1 MTLPATPSTTQHTH
15 WIILLVFIPT
25 IILLAGILHF
35 SGSMAFYRFI
45 GKLHPLL
52 FAIFIITLG
61 VAGLSLLVKRRWYS
75 IWKQKNLNGILY
87 GSSLALPFGF
97 IIIMVDLLAVLPED
111 VNILFPESLLFY
123 PLMGFAAEI
132 LFHVVPLAIVLLV
145 LTFFFK
151 QLPDRTIIWVSILI
165 VAAIEPA
172 YQIYYGFSE
181 EVKFW
186 VTAYVGLHIFAIN
199 ICQLVIFR
207 RFDFVSML
215 TFRLTYYALWHIG
228 WGYFRLQLL
237 Y

>member
-1 MTLPATPSTTQHTH
+1 MTTPAASSTTQRTN
-15 WIILLVFIPT
+15 WIT
-25 IILLAGILHF
+25 LLAFTATIMLLTGILHF
-35 SGSMAFYRFI
+35 SGSMAFNRFI

-52 FAIFIITLG
+52 FALLIVALG
-61 VAGLSLLVKRRWYS
+61 VAGLSLLVGRGWFS
-75 IWKQKNLNGILY
+75 ICKQRNIKGIIY
-87 GSSLALPFGF
+87 GSGLALPFGVV
-97 IIIMVDLLAVLPED
+97 IIMVDLQAVLPED
-111 VNILFPESLLFY
+111 INILFPDSLLFY

-151 QLPDRTIIWVSILI
+151 QLPDKTIIWVSILI

-172 YQIYYGFSE
+172 YQIFSGFSE
-181 EVKFW
+181 EVRLW
-186 VTAYVGLHIFAIN
+186 VTVYVGLHIFAIN
-199 ICQLVIFR
+199 ILQLAVFR
-207 RFDFVSML
+207 RFDFISML